1 MASTAILIVCGACE
15 PSGLASWRRM
25 KAIQSWLGLRVRALR
40 LERGWTQEELA
51 SRAKKHP
58 TYIGG
63 IERGE
68 RNPTLTVL
76 ADIARALGVSLAA
89 LMEEDRG

>member
-1 MASTAILIVCGACE
+1 
-15 PSGLASWRRM
+15 M

>member
-1 MASTAILIVCGACE
+1 
-15 PSGLASWRRM
+15 M
-25 KAIQSWLGLRVRALR
+25 KVIQGRLGRRVRALR
-40 LERGWTQEELA
+40 MEQGWTQEELA

-76 ADIARALGVSLAA
+76 ADLARALGVSLAA
-89 LMEEDRG
+89 LMEEDRA

>member
-1 MASTAILIVCGACE
+1 M
-15 PSGLASWRRM
+15 
-25 KAIQSWLGLRVRALR
+25 RALR
-40 LERGWTQEELA
+40 VQRGWTQEELA

-68 RNPTLTVL
+68 RNPTLTVI
-76 ADIARALGVSLAA
+76 ADLARAFGITPAV
-89 LMEEDRG
+89 LMDEDRR

>member
-1 MASTAILIVCGACE
+1 
-15 PSGLASWRRM
+15 M
-25 KAIQSWLGLRVRALR
+25 KAIQGQLGRRVRALR
-40 LERGWTQEELA
+40 VARGWTQEELA

-58 TYIGG
+58 TDIGG

-76 ADIARALGVSLAA
+76 AEIARAFGVSLTV
-89 LMEEDRG
+89 LIEGDNR

>member
-1 MASTAILIVCGACE
+1 
-15 PSGLASWRRM
+15 M

-40 LERGWTQEELA
+40 LKRGWTQEELA

>member
-1 MASTAILIVCGACE
+1 
-15 PSGLASWRRM
+15 M
-25 KAIQSWLGLRVRALR
+25 KAIKSRFGRRVRILR
-40 LERGWTQEELA
+40 KQRGWTQEELA
-51 SRAKKHP
+51 AKAKKHP

-76 ADIARALGVSLAA
+76 AELARALGVPLSEL
-89 LMEEDRG
+89 LGEYPK